1 MTSETTQPG
10 VVPPPVPSPS
20 PAATAQ
26 AFRDPTTITT
36 ILVVILWVTL
46 ALDVVAVVSGLF
58 EYQLL
63 QQIQSGDLSGPD
75 LQDAAAADDLRQRII
90 GLSQFTLYIVTVII
104 FARWVYVLNSNKKPL
119 GAVNLQFSPGWAVG
133 WFFIPILN
141 LWKPYQAMKELW
153 QVSANPLHWQ
163 SQERGGLLPWW
174 WFLWILSNG
183 LGQISFRLSVG
194 ATDVSSI
201 VASNIVD
208 IFADA
213 SSVALEIV
221 AIIMVSRIAKMQL
234 ANRPGAVA
242 AAA

>member
-1 MTSETTQPG
+1 MPSETTQSGAVP
-10 VVPPPVPSPS
+10 PPPVPLAS
-20 PAATAQ
+20 PAASRQ
-26 AFRDPTTITT
+26 AFRDPTTITK
-36 ILVVILWVTL
+36 ILVVILWVVL

-63 QQIQSGDLSGPD
+63 QQIQSGDINGPD
-75 LQDAAAADDLRQRII
+75 LRDAAAADDLRQRII
-90 GLSQFTLYIVTVII
+90 GLSQFSLYIVTVIV
-104 FARWVYVLNSNKKPL
+104 FGRWIYVLNSNKKPL
-119 GAVNLQFSPGWAVG
+119 GAGDLQFSPGWAVG

-174 WFLWILSNG
+174 WFLWILSNV
-183 LGQISFRLSVG
+183 LGQISFRLSIG
-194 ATDVSSI
+194 ATDVSTI
-201 VASNIVD
+201 VASNLTD

-213 SSVALEIV
+213 GSVALEIV

-234 ANRPGAVA
+234 AHRPGVIA
-242 AAA
+242 A